1 MKNKFSRKSLL
12 LVSMTVVLAT
22 VINLFAGV
30 VAFAAEDTT
39 TYTIEAVPFS
49 KGQGT
54 EEDPY
59 LISDPGHLVQIGTS
73 GLDKHYKLTKNIDL
87 SKIENNTIVYAA
99 WTPLPAFSGTFD
111 GNGHTISGLTIT
123 NANITAETH
132 IGMFKIVNGTV
143 KNLTLDTV
151 SITASVSKAARF
163 DIGAISAQLGDNAS
177 ILNCTVNGTIRVTQS
192 ATADNVNTRA
202 RIGGLIGYAGN
213 ATIAYCE
220 SNIAITATSNTSTN
234 SNKGYKENSYVGG
247 IVGQSLGTVQYCVN
261 NGDINVTVE
270 TDSAYAGGICGTNVT
285 WNGNAVAVQNCVNNG
300 DVSVKFPAENNQNT
314 SEIGAGGILGY
325 ISSDKKAT
333 LKNNFNFG
341 TIESSKYAG
350 QILGQN
356 NNSSASTYAGNYGLE
371 NNGNLGGNVDNAVV
385 GATDTEENMLINQ
398 PTLGTQVVGYQ
409 TSEAKEG
416 NFNLRLVAV
425 MEGGYAN
432 LTNVGFTVSASYGN
446 VTKDEKT
453 FTIKT
458 LYGSISAEANTKA
471 EKEYTAEEL
480 GGDYIFVLACKNLPE
495 NVGYITFTVTTFY
508 TDANGT
514 HSNMVQT
521 FTVNSDDIPSADMP
535 EAAA

>member
-30 VAFAAEDTT
+30 VAFADDATTTDVIEIESAEELAKIGVDTT
-39 TYTIEAVPFS
+39 NYPVN
-49 KGQGT
+49 GN
-54 EEDPY
+54 
-59 LISDPGHLVQIGTS
+59 
-73 GLDKHYKLTKNIDL
+73 YKLVNNITL
-87 SKIENNTIVYAA
+87 SGE
-99 WTPLPAFSGTFD
+99 WTPLCTANTPFTGIFD
-111 GNGHTISGLTIT
+111 GNGYTISGLTVSNT
-123 NANITAETH
+123 NIESETF
-132 IGMFKIVNGTV
+132 IGMFINVSGTV

-151 SITASVSKAARF
+151 SITASVSKARF

-446 VTKDEKT
+446 VTKDEQT

-495 NVGYITFTVTTFY
+495 NVGDITFTVTTFY

-514 HSNMVQT
+514 HSNMAQT
-521 FTVNSDDIPSADMP
+521 FTVNSNDIPSADMP

>member
-30 VAFAAEDTT
+30 VAFADDATT
-39 TYTIEAVPFS
+39 TDVIEIESA
-49 KGQGT
+49 
-54 EEDPY
+54 EE
-59 LISDPGHLVQIGTS
+59 LAKIGNDAAYPAS
-73 GLDKHYKLTKNIDL
+73 GNYKLVTNL
-87 SKIENNTIVYAA
+87 SLSGE
-99 WTPLPAFSGTFD
+99 WSPLPAFSGTFD
-111 GNGHTISGLTIT
+111 GNGHTISGLSFT

-143 KNLTLDTV
+143 KNLTLDAV
-151 SITASVSKAARF
+151 SITASVTKARL
-163 DIGAISAQLGDNAS
+163 DIGAISGQLGNNAS
-177 ILNCTVNGTIRVTQS
+177 VSHCTVNGTIGLTQT
-192 ATADNVNTRA
+192 ATGESVNTRA

-234 SNKGYKENSYVGG
+234 SGKGYKENSYVGG

-261 NGDINVTVE
+261 NGNINVTVE
-270 TDSAYAGGICGTNVT
+270 TDSAYAGGICGTNIT
-285 WNGNAVAVQNCVNNG
+285 WNGDAVTVQNCVNNG
-300 DVSVKFPAENNQNT
+300 KVSVKYPAENNQNT

-325 ISSDKKAT
+325 ISSDKTVT

-341 TIESSKYAG
+341 TVESSKYAG

-409 TSEAKEG
+409 TSEAKESK
-416 NFNLRLVAV
+416 FNLRLVAT

-432 LTNVGFTVSASYGN
+432 LTNVGFTVSASYGD
-446 VTKDEKT
+446 VTKDEQT
-453 FTIKT
+453 FTMET

-480 GGDYIFVLACKNLPE
+480 GGDYIFVLACKNLPQ
-495 NVGYITFTVTTFY
+495 NVGDITFTVTTFY

-521 FTVNSDDIPSADMP
+521 FTVDSNIIPSADMP